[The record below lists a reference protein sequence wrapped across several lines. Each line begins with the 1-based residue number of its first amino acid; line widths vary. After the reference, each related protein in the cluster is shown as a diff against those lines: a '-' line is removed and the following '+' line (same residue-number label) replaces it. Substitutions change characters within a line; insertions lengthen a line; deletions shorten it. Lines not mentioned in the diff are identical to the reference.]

1 MAESLFSPASAHPPP
16 QRPPRP
22 SPSLSPSINSL
33 LNDDDDDDAHRAS
46 AGTPF
51 DHDYFGGNGAPPDP
65 HAVFGA
71 PATSVHSPS
80 PTSAAPAHPAGF
92 ASLLQP
98 DPPPHAADAQP
109 RPRSSHKRP
118 RPTSSSS
125 SLGSF
130 GSLLTP
136 DGHPAAPADEA
147 EGAMEPP
154 TTRVRRSS
162 SISSNP
168 GAPARPSSAGGPPSR
183 RSSSPSR
190 PGPPG
195 PPPPPPPP
203 APAPAPAS
211 TAAPSAPSAS
221 RTAPPAPPPP
231 PPAIPRRA
239 SESQPPEPS
248 IFNVEPI
255 DEFTREVA
263 DWLWGFC
270 AQLDW
275 DKVEIEA
282 KIGLLVDSRGGG
294 MRMNLPVPIETI
306 LTDDTGLRFESNM
319 TQNQHKA
326 FNLLLNSRVE
336 ESAHPSYP
344 AAPVRYAH
352 TRELDTFHDVTLPGG
367 GGGRRKVRVTRDQKD
382 KSRVSA
388 VEKVRVADMN
398 VFSPKRRFDW
408 RVSVSLE
415 MPAPVP
421 DTPPTHSR
429 HKDRISYSHQHFRV
443 DLTQVQST
451 KQPQPTHELEIE
463 FKRARPLLE
472 EAAKE
477 QRGEDNRYLEMV
489 QGLLNN
495 VRMLIRNASDP

>member
-1 MAESLFSPASAHPPP
+1 MSESPFSPASAHPPP

-65 HAVFGA
+65 HAVFCA
-71 PATSVHSPS
+71 PPTSVHSPS

-98 DPPPHAADAQP
+98 DAPPHAADAQP

-136 DGHPAAPADEA
+136 DGHFGAPADEA

-168 GAPARPSSAGGPPSR
+168 GAPQTATTARPSSAGGPPSR

-190 PGPPG
+190 PGPPA
-195 PPPPPPPP
+195 PPPPPPP
-203 APAPAPAS
+203 APAPAS
-211 TAAPSAPSAS
+211 TAAPSAS

-239 SESQPPEPS
+239 SEPQPLEPS

-319 TQNQHKA
+319 TVNQHKA

-352 TRELDTFHDVTLPGG
+352 TRELDTFHDVTVPG

-443 DLTQVQST
+443 DLTQVQSA